1 MAVRVS
7 TWKQRIEN
15 SLEEMDSHP
24 PFDIQEYGA
33 RILDKLS
40 LEESSSCVRSF
51 SDLVAGQT
59 KFDVARSFSSLLQL
73 VNNRDVDLERNGNN
87 GESMCYSAINPFHVR
102 LLKND
107 KERGAMQFHLSRKRP
122 KSATKRPAK
131 DRDGRGKSPTI

>member
-1 MAVRVS
+1 MQNALLASIAETEKQTEMAVRVS

-15 SLEEMDSHP
+15 SLEEEDSHP

-73 VNNRDVDLERNGNN
+73 
-87 GESMCYSAINPFHVR
+87 
-102 LLKND
+102 
-107 KERGAMQFHLSRKRP
+107 
-122 KSATKRPAK
+122 
-131 DRDGRGKSPTI
+131 